1 MQVRQPGPGEL
12 QIRVDAIGLN
22 RADILFRYGHHPTR
36 PNLPSMIGSEAAGTV
51 ESVGPGVT
59 GFAVGDPVSVIPRVT
74 TDYGTCGELI
84 NIPARY
90 VAGYPSELTPVEAA
104 GLWMAYLTRSEEHT
118 SELQSLM
125 RI

>member
-1 MQVRQPGPGEL
+1 M
-12 QIRVDAIGLN
+12 IRRPPRSTRTDTLLPYTT
-22 RADILFRYGHHPTR
+22 LFRS
-36 PNLPSMIGSEAAGTV
+36 NLPSMIGSEAAGTV

-90 VAGYPSELTPVEAA
+90 VAGYHSELTPVEAA
-104 GLWMAYLTRSEEHT
+104 GLWMAYLTARSVERSVGKEWGST
-118 SELQSLM
+118 CRSWW
-125 RI
+125 